1 MAIDKYIL
9 KDGSVR
15 YRATTYVKNERVQ
28 KRGFLKKKDAQR
40 WIDHTRVAGR
50 VERPITFNEMADE
63 FLEAYEPT
71 VKPSTF
77 YNATRNLRHARA
89 AWGNKKIGAITGADA
104 QRLTNQLAKDYISFD
119 VIISQTS
126 LVFTHAIAAEIIDRN
141 PFEKVRKPRAKTEGG
156 HRHKLWTIDELN
168 RFLAACQKAD
178 SVLVYPMFH
187 LLAYSG
193 IRRGEMLALEFS
205 DLNGD
210 MLTINKTLTYD
221 ETGTYVIGPPKN
233 NASYRTIALNT
244 ETVRLL
250 NELKELVPGP
260 RFFPVSTT
268 AVYDWMNKYADL
280 AGVPRNNPHNF
291 RHLHC
296 TMLINAGVPLKDVQ
310 ERLGHSDIKM
320 TLSVY
325 AHANEDKH
333 VSIDAISDYIYT
345 GHYTE

>member
-1 MAIDKYIL
+1 MAIDKYTL

-15 YRATTYVKNERVQ
+15 YRATTYVKNKRVQ

-40 WIDHTRVAGR
+40 WIDHTRVAGK
-50 VERPITFNEMADE
+50 VERPVTFNEVADE
-63 FLEAYEPT
+63 FLDAYEPT

-77 YNATRNLRHARA
+77 YNATRNLRHARQT
-89 AWGNKKIGAITGADA
+89 WGNKNINTITKADA
-104 QRLTNQLAKDYISFD
+104 QRLTNQLAQDYISYE
-119 VIISQTS
+119 VIVSQTS
-126 LVFTHAIAAEIIDRN
+126 LVFSHAIAAEIIEHN
-141 PFEKVRKPRAKTEGG
+141 PFEKIRKPRVKKEGG

-168 RFLAACQKAD
+168 RFLAACQEAD

-205 DLNGD
+205 DLDGD
-210 MLTINKTLTYD
+210 MLRINKTLTYD
-221 ETGTYVIGPPKN
+221 ESGSYVIGPPKN
-233 NASYRTIALNT
+233 NASYRTIALNA

-250 NELKELVPGP
+250 DELKKIVPGP

-268 AVYDWMNKYADL
+268 AVYNWMNKYADI
-280 AGVPRNNPHNF
+280 ASVPRNNPHNF

-325 AHANEDKH
+325 AHANQDKRI
-333 VSIDAISDYIYT
+333 SINAISDYIYT
-345 GHYTE
+345 DNYTK